1 MIAVPIVTITVAI
14 LGVVFVALVLIGAHR
29 EAPWTALDDQPP
41 TPLAGF
47 ARAVLGVYVRKNTN
61 DQATEPTQIT
71 ELIKGRR

>member
-1 MIAVPIVTITVAI
+1 MIAVPILTVALAV
-14 LGVVFVALVLIGAHR
+14 LGVVFVVLVLVGARR

-41 TPLAGF
+41 TPLASF

-61 DQATEPTQIT
+61 DQPIEPTQIT